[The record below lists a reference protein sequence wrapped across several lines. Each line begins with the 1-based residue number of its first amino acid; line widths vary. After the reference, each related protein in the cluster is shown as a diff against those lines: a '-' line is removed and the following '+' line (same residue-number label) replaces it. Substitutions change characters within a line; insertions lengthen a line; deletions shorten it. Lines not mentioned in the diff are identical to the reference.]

1 MFALNLHVLLLI
13 IGIILG
19 CAAFAALSS
28 CGELHVYA
36 LFVFINFWSLF
47 MECE

>member
-13 IGIILG
+13 IDIILG

-36 LFVFINFWSLF
+36 LFVFHKLLVTVYG
-47 MECE
+47 M